1 MVGVAVKVTGVPAQI
16 EVTGVVIVTA
26 GTTVVVT
33 VIGGA
38 VEVAVAGE
46 AQSAL
51 EVIVTLTISPLTKE
65 LFEYVLELAP
75 TLIPLSCH

>member
-16 EVTGVVIVTA
+16 AVTGVVILTA
-26 GTTVVVT
+26 GTTIGVT

-38 VEVAVAGE
+38 VEVAVAGK
-46 AQSAL
+46 AQVAL
-51 EVIVTLTISPLTKE
+51 EVMITLTISPFTKE

>member
-16 EVTGVVIVTA
+16 GVTGVVIVTA
-26 GTTVVVT
+26 GIAVGVT

-38 VEVAVAGE
+38 VKVAMVGE
-46 AQSAL
+46 AQVAL
-51 EVIVTLTISPLTKE
+51 EVMITLTISPVTKE

>member
-1 MVGVAVKVTGVPAQI
+1 MVGVAVKLTGVPAHTA
-16 EVTGVVIVTA
+16 VADATIVTA
-26 GTTVVVT
+26 GVAIGVT

-38 VEVAVAGE
+38 VKVAMAGE

-51 EVIVTLTISPLTKE
+51 EVMVILTISPGAKE

-75 TLIPLSCH
+75 TLRPLSCH

>member
-1 MVGVAVKVTGVPAQI
+1 MVGVAVKLTGVPAQTA
-16 EVTGVVIVTA
+16 VADATIVTA
-26 GTTVVVT
+26 GITIGVT

-38 VEVAVAGE
+38 VEVAVVGE
-46 AQSAL
+46 AQVAL
-51 EVIVTLTISPLTKE
+51 EVMITLTISPLTKE